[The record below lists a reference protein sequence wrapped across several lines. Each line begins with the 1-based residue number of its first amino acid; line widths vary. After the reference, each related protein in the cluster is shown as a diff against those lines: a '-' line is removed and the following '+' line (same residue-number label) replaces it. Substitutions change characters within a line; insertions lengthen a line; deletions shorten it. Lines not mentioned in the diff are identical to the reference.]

1 MNKQFIENKT
11 IKDISDISFSKFSD
25 NDFLCSPSNKS
36 NTKVRNYSYSD
47 VKNLLLKYTSYFK
60 SLNLKHSERVSVIVG
75 NIPEYFII
83 KLSLN
88 YIGLSCVPLN
98 NELTLDEIAFIVKH
112 SESKLIIANNMHINN
127 IKKIIL
133 KIKKKVGLSLF
144 EKNTITTVIKI
155 KRNNLYKNT
164 KITPSDEASLL
175 YTSGTT
181 GKPKACILSHFY
193 EINSGYSYAIKKGFI
208 SIKREKE
215 RLYNC
220 LPVHHVNSGVL
231 SFYAILITGNCQI
244 QSKRFSAKS
253 FWEEIKYSKAT
264 IFHYLGVIVSIL
276 LKQKYKEIEIN
287 NCLRLGVGAGI
298 EPSLHNKFEKRFNIP
313 MIELWGMTEMVRC
326 IYDHRKSRVIGK
338 RRFGKADTTLEVK
351 IINNEGK
358 AVINKEGELLI
369 RYSKANPKKGFFSG
383 YYKNKKATEEVWK
396 NNWFHTGD
404 VVIKDQ
410 KDYLYFVDRK
420 KNIIRRAGENIS
432 AAEVEAALL
441 ALEIVKNCAVIA
453 FPHEIYEEEV
463 LAFIVVKGSKNFGK
477 VKAQNILNLLIKKIS
492 YYKLPGYIQFTNSI
506 PITSTQKI
514 VKSELLKKIKLE
526 DKSRLFDL
534 CDYKKLLKTN

>member
-11 IKDISDISFSKFSD
+11 IKDILDISFSKFSD

-36 NTKVRNYSYSD
+36 NTKVRNYSYRD

-98 NELTLDEIAFIVKH
+98 YELTLDEIAFIVNH
-112 SESKLIIANNMHINN
+112 SESKLIIANNIYINN

-133 KIKKKVGLSLF
+133 KINRKVGLSLF
-144 EKNTITTVIKI
+144 EKNTITTVIRI
-155 KRNNLYKNT
+155 KRKNLYKNT
-164 KITPSDEASLL
+164 KINPSDEASLL

-215 RLYNC
+215 KLYNC

-231 SFYAILITGNCQI
+231 SFFAILITGNCQI

-298 EPSLHNKFEKRFNIP
+298 EPSLHNNFEKRFNIP

-326 IYDHRKSRVIGK
+326 IYDYRKPRVLGK
-338 RRFGKADTTLEVK
+338 RRFGKVDTTLEVK
-351 IINNEGK
+351 IIDSKGK
-358 AVINKEGELLI
+358 DVINKEGELLI
-369 RYSKANPKKGFFSG
+369 RNSKETPKKGFFSG
-383 YYKNKKATEEVWK
+383 YYKNKKATEKAWK

-404 VVIKDQ
+404 LVIKDQ
-410 KDYLYFVDRK
+410 NDYLYFVDRK

-432 AAEVEAALL
+432 SAEVEAALL
-441 ALEIVKNCAVIA
+441 SLGIVKNCATIA

-463 LAFIVVKGSKNFGK
+463 FAFIVVKDSKNISK
-477 VKAQNILNLLIKKIS
+477 VKAQNILNLLVKKIS

-526 DKSRLFDL
+526 DKSKLFDL